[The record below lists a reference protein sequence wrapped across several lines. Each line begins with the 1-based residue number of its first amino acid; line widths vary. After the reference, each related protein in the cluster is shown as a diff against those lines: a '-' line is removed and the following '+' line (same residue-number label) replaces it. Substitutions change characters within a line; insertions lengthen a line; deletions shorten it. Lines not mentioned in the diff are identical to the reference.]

1 MMYHITCYE
10 LQCLIL
16 RPYLKHM
23 SVAIAKIHQSLSPL
37 KEEIVHH
44 KVYNLINDIE
54 ELRVFMRYHVY
65 AVWDFMSL
73 LKSLQLNL
81 TCTTLPWFPVGSGAT
96 RSLINEIVAG
106 EEADVDALGNK
117 KSHFE
122 MYLDAMEQC
131 GAATD
136 EIKNFINALKSGKT
150 LDEAFELAGTP
161 LAAREFVNHTFS
173 IINSGK
179 THNQAAAFTFGRE
192 DLIPNM
198 FHTIVTDLN
207 EKFPNQVSL
216 FKYYL
221 DRHIEVDG
229 DHHSH
234 LALAMTA
241 ELCNNNAAYWDEA
254 EICSQQS
261 LLQRIKLW
269 DGVYQELAQQKVMI
283 A

>member
-1 MMYHITCYE
+1 MLSFAALFEI
-10 LQCLIL
+10 
-16 RPYLKHM
+16 M
-23 SVAIAKIHQSLSPL
+23 SVAIEKIHQSLSPL

-44 KVYNLINDIE
+44 KVYKLINSID
-54 ELRVFMRYHVY
+54 ELKVFMRYHVY

-73 LKSLQLNL
+73 LKVLQINL

-106 EEADVDALGNK
+106 EEADVDAFGNK

-136 EIKNFINALKSGKT
+136 EINSFISALKSGKT
-150 LDEAFELAGTP
+150 LDQAFELAGTP
-161 LAAREFVNHTFS
+161 LAAREFVNYTFS

-198 FHTIVTDLN
+198 FHSIVTDLN
-207 EKFPNQVSL
+207 EKFPNQISL

-229 DHHSH
+229 DQHSH
-234 LALAMTA
+234 LALEMTA
-241 ELCNNNAAYWDEA
+241 ALCSNNAAYWNEA
-254 EICSQQS
+254 EICSKQA

-269 DGVYQELAQQKVMI
+269 DGVYQELAQKEVMT

>member
-1 MMYHITCYE
+1 
-10 LQCLIL
+10 
-16 RPYLKHM
+16 M

-44 KVYNLINDIE
+44 KVYNCINSID
-54 ELRVFMRYHVY
+54 ELKVFMRYHVY

-73 LKSLQLNL
+73 LKVLQINL

-96 RSLINEIVAG
+96 RALINEIVAG

-136 EIKNFINALKSGKT
+136 EIKNFINALKTGKT

-207 EKFPNQVSL
+207 EKFPDQVAL

-234 LALAMTA
+234 LALAMIA
-241 ELCNNNAAYWDEA
+241 ELCHNNTAYWEEA
-254 EICSQQS
+254 EICSKQA

-269 DGVYQELAQQKVMI
+269 DGVYHELAQKDVVT